1 VHRQQDKSFMARAL
15 ELAAHGLYTT
25 DPNPRVGC
33 VLVRDDRIVGEGWHV
48 RAGDAHA
55 EIHALREA
63 GDRAARSTAYITLEP
78 CAHDGRTPPCTVA
91 LISAGV
97 RRVVAAM
104 QDPNPLVNGKG
115 LDQLRAAGIEVDC
128 GVMETEAL
136 ALNPGFVSRMQRGL
150 PWVRMKL
157 AASLDGKTA
166 LENRTS
172 QWITG
177 PDARRDG
184 HAFRARASAVL
195 TGIGTVKDDDPRL
208 DVRLVDTPRQPLR
221 ILVDSRLEVDPGARI
236 LATPGVLVVTAR
248 NHPGEKQSLLLEAGH
263 QVVSLPNAREKVD
276 LPGLMRW
283 LGEREINELHVEAGY
298 RLNGSLLGEQCV
310 DELLIYLAPRL
321 LGPGVGMFDLPGL
334 DRLPSQPGL
343 AFREVVRLGP
353 DLRILASVRS
363 PRNEVPIGA
372 AHPGQVEQA
381 TGD

>member
-1 VHRQQDKSFMARAL
+1 
-15 ELAAHGLYTT
+15 
-25 DPNPRVGC
+25 
-33 VLVRDDRIVGEGWHV
+33 
-48 RAGDAHA
+48 
-55 EIHALREA
+55 
-63 GDRAARSTAYITLEP
+63 
-78 CAHDGRTPPCTVA
+78 
-91 LISAGV
+91 V

-128 GVMETEAL
+128 GVMEAEAL

-195 TGIGTVKDDDPRL
+195 TGIGTVKDDDPRM
-208 DVRLVDTPRQPLR
+208 DVRLVETTRQPLR
-221 ILVDSRLEVDPGARI
+221 ILVDSRLEVDPRARI
-236 LATPGVLVVTAR
+236 LAKPGVLVVTAR
-248 NHPGEKQSLLLEAGH
+248 NQPGEKESLLTEAGH
-263 QVVSLPNAREKVD
+263 QVLSLPNAHNKVD

-283 LGEREINELHVEAGY
+283 LGAREINELHVEAGY
-298 RLNGSLLGEQCV
+298 RLNGSLLREQCV
-310 DELLIYLAPRL
+310 DELLVYLAPRL
-321 LGPGVGMFDLPGL
+321 LGPGAGMIDLPGL
-334 DRLPSQPGL
+334 ERLPMQPEL
-343 AFREVVRLGP
+343 AFGEVVSLGP

-363 PRNEVPIGA
+363 PHTAVPVGA
-372 AHPGQVEQA
+372 AHLGRAEQPL
-381 TGD
+381 GN

>member
-1 VHRQQDKSFMARAL
+1 MARAL
-15 ELAAHGLYTT
+15 ELAARGLYTT

-33 VLVRDDRIVGEGWHV
+33 VLVREGRIVGEGWHE

-63 GDRAARSTAYITLEP
+63 GDQAAQSTAYITLEP
-78 CAHDGRTPPCTVA
+78 CAHFGRTPPCTGA
-91 LISAGV
+91 LIAAGV
-97 RRVVAAM
+97 HRVVAAM

-128 GVMETEAL
+128 GVMEAEAL
-136 ALNPGFVSRMQRGL
+136 ALNPGFVSRMRRGL

-195 TGIGTVKDDDPRL
+195 TGIGTVKDDDPRM
-208 DVRLVDTPRQPLR
+208 DVRLVETTRQPLR
-221 ILVDSRLEVDPGARI
+221 ILVDSRLEVDPRARI
-236 LATPGVLVVTAR
+236 LAKPGVLVVTAR
-248 NHPGEKQSLLLEAGH
+248 NQPSEKESLLTEAGH
-263 QVVSLPNAREKVD
+263 QVLSLPNAHNKVD

-283 LGEREINELHVEAGY
+283 LGAREINELHVEAGY
-298 RLNGSLLGEQCV
+298 RLNGSLLREQCV
-310 DELLIYLAPRL
+310 DELLVYLAPRL
-321 LGPGVGMFDLPGL
+321 LGPGAGMIDLPGL
-334 DRLPSQPGL
+334 ERLPMQPEL
-343 AFREVVRLGP
+343 AFGEVVSLGP

-363 PRNEVPIGA
+363 PHTAVPVGA
-372 AHPGQVEQA
+372 AHLGRAEQPL
-381 TGD
+381 GN